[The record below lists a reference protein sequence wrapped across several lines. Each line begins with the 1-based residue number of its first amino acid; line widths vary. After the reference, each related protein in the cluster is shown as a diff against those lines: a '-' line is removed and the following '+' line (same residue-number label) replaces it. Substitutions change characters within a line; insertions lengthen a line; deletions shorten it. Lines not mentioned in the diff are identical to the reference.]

1 MTGRSGGSEGPED
14 VDAAFAEIVAG
25 LEREGLGARW
35 SELLGPDAGERED
48 RRPADDQDTS
58 NPPGRAWAAT
68 PAAEEPADE
77 DHYVP
82 PEPPPFPR
90 LRAGTIVALVL
101 FGIGVLLLAAPGL
114 IGIAPRVATPLAL
127 IALSCGIGWLVLR
140 MRSGPPT
147 DSGPDDGAQL

>member
-1 MTGRSGGSEGPED
+1 MSFGRAGGSEGPED

-25 LEREGLGARW
+25 LEREGLGAPW
-35 SELLGPDAGERED
+35 PELAELDVDER
-48 RRPADDQDTS
+48 RSR
-58 NPPGRAWAAT
+58 PPGRDPT
-68 PAAEEPADE
+68 EPAAAAAPEPPGDDD

-90 LRAGTIVALVL
+90 LRPGAVVALVL
-101 FGIGVLLLAAPGL
+101 FTIGALLLIVPGL
-114 IGIAPRVATPLAL
+114 VGIAPRVATPLAL

>member
-1 MTGRSGGSEGPED
+1 MTGRAGGSEGPED
-14 VDAAFAEIVAG
+14 VDAAFTEIVAG

-35 SELLGPDAGERED
+35 PELVESDAEDRED
-48 RRPADDQDTS
+48 RPAQQDVAEP
-58 NPPGRAWAAT
+58 NGKAWTPA
-68 PAAEEPADE
+68 PAAEDPADE

-90 LRAGTIVALVL
+90 LRPGTIVALVL
-101 FGIGVLLLAAPGL
+101 FGIGVLLLAGPGL